1 MCFREKSDFLVYPQL
16 ILGALPEITSVAQTR
31 VKVYTHAASPDL
43 FIGISNLEANSQV
56 PPGQSQTRASQASS
70 PGISSLLLFIKYFFC
85 LVLVNKILIS
95 LVCQWSFSCPTFH
108 RLLT

>member
-43 FIGISNLEANSQV
+43 FIGISNLEANGQV
-56 PPGQSQTRASQASS
+56 LPGQSQTRASQASS
-70 PGISSLLLFIKYFFC
+70 PGISLILLFIIIFFLLGSC
-85 LVLVNKILIS
+85 EQNS
-95 LVCQWSFSCPTFH
+95 NFS
-108 RLLT
+108 RLPVVF